1 MEIYETL
8 LLIYTELLL
17 KVEDDLNINDS
28 KAFFRYIKATK
39 L

>member
-1 MEIYETL
+1 MKISETL

-17 KVEDDLNINDS
+17 KVEDNLNINDS
-28 KAFFRYIKATK
+28 KAFFGYIKATK